1 MSLEM
6 SIIIPNR
13 IFLKDTVKEII
24 LPTLTGQIGILNN
37 HIPLFTGLDVGVIS
51 IRSESSSTWVTVVVT
66 GGFALVNN
74 NKITILVNEAEFGTD
89 INYEEAEKSF
99 NKAKESLQNFSDNKK
114 KLEFATLY
122 RKAKVRFQVS
132 QKSNK

>member
-1 MSLEM
+1 MSLEL

-13 IFLKDTVKEII
+13 IFLKDNVKEVI

-51 IRSESSSTWVTVVVT
+51 IRSETSSDWLSVVVT

-74 NKITILVNEAEFGTD
+74 NKITILVNEAEFGAVGF
-89 INYEEAEKSF
+89 ILSICISGLIVFVN
-99 NKAKESLQNFSDNKK
+99 L
-114 KLEFATLY
+114 LLL
-122 RKAKVRFQVS
+122 
-132 QKSNK
+132 